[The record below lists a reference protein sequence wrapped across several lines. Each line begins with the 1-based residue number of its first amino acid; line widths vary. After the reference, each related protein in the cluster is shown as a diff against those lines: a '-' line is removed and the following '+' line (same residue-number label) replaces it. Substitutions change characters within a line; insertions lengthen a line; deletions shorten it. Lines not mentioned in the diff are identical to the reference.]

1 LGNRLRA
8 PIHEWP
14 VPDLVGKV
22 FVVTGCTT
30 GIGLETARALAS
42 WNATVI
48 MANRNLQKSRDIA
61 PAGVVEHRELD
72 LASFASTRAFAGSL
86 LKEARRIDVLILNAA
101 TTADGGET
109 VDGIDV
115 QYQVNHLSHFL
126 LANLLLPIMKP
137 TSRIIFVSSSM
148 HYYGEISRAAYNATA
163 KNLEPATR
171 RMGMTV
177 YSDTKLMNTMTAV
190 ELDKRLKAAGRSGV
204 SVMSVHPG
212 FVQSDLDQDA
222 GPAMRFLMP
231 KIRSFLARDTPS
243 GARTQLRVATGKEFD
258 SGAGGRY
265 FADDCINS
273 LCDGLVPAAPAS
285 DPGQRM
291 WLWDTSVALTGLE
304 VNFDEQGVRALDS
317 ELEDM

>member
-1 LGNRLRA
+1 
-8 PIHEWP
+8 
-14 VPDLVGKV
+14 
-22 FVVTGCTT
+22 
-30 GIGLETARALAS
+30 
-42 WNATVI
+42 
-48 MANRNLQKSRDIA
+48 
-61 PAGVVEHRELD
+61 
-72 LASFASTRAFAGSL
+72 
-86 LKEARRIDVLILNAA
+86 
-101 TTADGGET
+101 
-109 VDGIDV
+109 
-115 QYQVNHLSHFL
+115 
-126 LANLLLPIMKP
+126 
-137 TSRIIFVSSSM
+137 
-148 HYYGEISRAAYNATA
+148 
-163 KNLEPATR
+163 
-171 RMGMTV
+171 MGMTV

-258 SGAGGRY
+258 RGAGGRY

-291 WLWDTSVALTGLE
+291 WLWDTSVALTGLD
-304 VNFDEQGVRALDS
+304 VNLDEQGVRALDS